1 MIKRI
6 CLGFCLLFYIAP
18 LMAAMAA
25 PTVFMEARLLNENG
39 EATDKLTVKVGQRVT
54 LALDIFTST
63 WFTRAPEIQPMTL
76 RGAIHLQPQQF
87 DTNYSVYRQGAR
99 YAVQRREITI
109 FPQRTGQFIIPS
121 QIAKVWIA
129 GDSGE
134 RLAQQSVRSEPLV
147 FQVEAISAEEVQ
159 HKHVTSSILVAE
171 DLVITESFEPSLET
185 LAEKRNLYAGD
196 AIVRRITLQ
205 AKGTLGML
213 IKPLAWPD
221 IKPDIKNVTIQ
232 AGQTTVSDRTNRG
245 EFTGI
250 RVETR
255 SYVFEQDGEFTLPPI
270 TVYWWDQTQQMLS
283 EVSLPQHT
291 LTVAQG
297 SMLDTGNVLA
307 SNDANNPRNF
317 LQPWMFMVLL
327 VSAIVILLGWTGL
340 QVVRFIQRR
349 RVIYRQGERYKR
361 RLLLKACE
369 QGERDDI
376 VRCFYLWRNHWAMQ
390 DQQSPLIHELQQAII
405 DYYQVYYH
413 LDPGQ
418 HKDRLTRLMESIHAI
433 PHRQVLPRER
443 RWLPRRRTLV
453 ELNP

>member
-1 MIKRI
+1 M
-6 CLGFCLLFYIAP
+6 
-18 LMAAMAA
+18 
-25 PTVFMEARLLNENG
+25 
-39 EATDKLTVKVGQRVT
+39 
-54 LALDIFTST
+54 
-63 WFTRAPEIQPMTL
+63 
-76 RGAIHLQPQQF
+76 
-87 DTNYSVYRQGAR
+87 
-99 YAVQRREITI
+99 
-109 FPQRTGQFIIPS
+109 
-121 QIAKVWIA
+121 
-129 GDSGE
+129 
-134 RLAQQSVRSEPLV
+134 
-147 FQVEAISAEEVQ
+147 
-159 HKHVTSSILVAE
+159 
-171 DLVITESFEPSLET
+171 
-185 LAEKRNLYAGD
+185 
-196 AIVRRITLQ
+196 
-205 AKGTLGML
+205 
-213 IKPLAWPD
+213 
-221 IKPDIKNVTIQ
+221 Q

-297 SMLDTGNVLA
+297 SMLDTGNTLA
-307 SNDANNPRNF
+307 STDENNSRNF

-327 VSAIVILLGWTGL
+327 VFTIVILLGWTGL
-340 QVVRFIQRR
+340 QIVRFIQRR

-369 QGERDDI
+369 QGDRDDI
-376 VRCFYLWRNHWAMQ
+376 VRCFYLWRNHWAVQ
-390 DQQSPLIHELQQAII
+390 DQQPPLMLELLILELQQAII
-405 DYYQVYYH
+405 DYYQVYYQ

-418 HKDRLTRLMESIHAI
+418 HKDRLTRLIESIHAI

>member
-1 MIKRI
+1 MIKHI

-18 LMAAMAA
+18 LIAA
-25 PTVFMEARLLNENG
+25 PTVFMEARLLNESG
-39 EATDKLTVKVGQRVT
+39 EATDNLTVKVGQRVT

-87 DTNYSVYRQGAR
+87 GTNYSVYRLGAR

-129 GDSGE
+129 SDSGE
-134 RLAQQSVRSEPLV
+134 RLAQQEVRSEPLV
-147 FQVEAISAEEVQ
+147 FQAEAISAEEVQ
-159 HKHVTSSILVAE
+159 HKHVTNSILVAE
-171 DLVITESFEPSLET
+171 DLVITESFEPSLAT
-185 LAEKRNLYAGD
+185 LVEKRNLYAGD

-221 IKPDIKNVTIQ
+221 IQPDIKNVTMQ

-297 SMLDTGNVLA
+297 SMLDTGNALA
-307 SNDANNPRNF
+307 STDANNPRNF

-327 VSAIVILLGWTGL
+327 VFTIVLLLGWTGL
-340 QVVRFIQRR
+340 QVVRFVQRR

-369 QGERDDI
+369 QGDRDDI
-376 VRCFYLWRNHWAMQ
+376 VRRFYLWRNHWAMQ
-390 DQQSPLIHELQQAII
+390 DQQSPLILELQQAII
-405 DYYQVYYH
+405 DYYQVYYQ

-418 HKDRLTRLMESIHAI
+418 HKDRLTHLMESIHAI
-433 PHRQVLPRER
+433 PHRQILPRER